1 MVHLAYA
8 LAAFVI
14 ISGGIF
20 AGRAVRLFLE
30 GGPST

>member
-1 MVHLAYA
+1 MLHLAYA

-14 ISGGIF
+14 ITGGIC
-20 AGRAVRLFLE
+20 AARAVRLFLE